1 MGRVPHSAGNSPII
15 ANPLN
20 PLITS
25 RGEEPQRSFQMLQK
39 LKNRINKGYIWHTHH
54 TLPVMVTTNRIVFL
68 VLLILGAWVGV
79 QLYFR

>member
-1 MGRVPHSAGNSPII
+1 M
-15 ANPLN
+15 
-20 PLITS
+20 
-25 RGEEPQRSFQMLQK
+25 FQK
-39 LKNRINKGYIWHTHH
+39 LKNRINKGYIWHTRH